1 MMSQSKIETTIGMC
15 VIALTRHIM
24 QKEDV
29 DNESAYKCLLQT
41 ELYDLLKDPDSR
53 LYLETNDYLIKAYD
67 TELTGGKNALY
78 NFINKE

>member
-1 MMSQSKIETTIGMC
+1 MSQSKIETTIGMC

-24 QKEDV
+24 QKENV
-29 DNESAYKCLLQT
+29 DYESAYKRLLQT
-41 ELYDLLKDPDSR
+41 ELYDLLKDQDSR

-67 TELTGGKNALY
+67 TESTEGKNALY

>member
-24 QKEDV
+24 LKENV
-29 DNESAYKCLLQT
+29 DYESAYKCLLQT
-41 ELYDLLKDPDSR
+41 EIYDLLKDQDSR

-67 TELTGGKNALY
+67 TESAEGKNALY